1 MATYRP
7 NGKVTRWLLTISTQV
22 PFVFCLTYSALND
35 LEV

>member
-1 MATYRP
+1 MARNRP
-7 NGKVTRWLLTISTQV
+7 NGEVTRWLLATSTQV